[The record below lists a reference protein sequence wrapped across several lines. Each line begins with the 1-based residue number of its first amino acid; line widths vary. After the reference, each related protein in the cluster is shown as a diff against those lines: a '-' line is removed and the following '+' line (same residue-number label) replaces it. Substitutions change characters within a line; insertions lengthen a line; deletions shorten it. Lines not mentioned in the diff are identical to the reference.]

1 MKCTAFFALL
11 LLSSASAFAP
21 AASPVM
27 RMRKAQAS
35 AIVMKA
41 EPEVTPLVR
50 LQQGA
55 IAASTFA
62 YTMAPAMAQSEGT
75 GRPLGI
81 DDVRLPIALA
91 TVFLI
96 VRQIYASWAVEQPD
110 DTDFF
115 GELDYRGDDRSGY

>member
-11 LLSSASAFAP
+11 LLGSASAFAP

-27 RMRKAQAS
+27 RMRKA
-35 AIVMKA
+35 

-55 IAASTFA
+55 VAASTFA

-81 DDVRLPIALA
+81 DDVRLPIVLA
-91 TVFLI
+91 TVFFV
-96 VRQIYASWAVEQPD
+96 VRQIYAGWAVEQPD

>member
-1 MKCTAFFALL
+1 M
-11 LLSSASAFAP
+11 
-21 AASPVM
+21 SPRELTLTLPSGSCVVATM
-27 RMRKAQAS
+27 HQTTMAV
-35 AIVMKA
+35 IW
-41 EPEVTPLVR
+41 P
-50 LQQGA
+50 
-55 IAASTFA
+55 
-62 YTMAPAMAQSEGT
+62 TMAPAMAQSEGT